1 MKQTF
6 SEEQNKSYQEYFDML
21 ENSLNKDKP
30 KPKEPEK
37 NEKSSTTAPQNS
49 EPEEKQVAKKFKP
62 GKMLNMVLGGALT
75 AIGGIS
81 LFWLFRNKNKFTI

>member
-6 SEEQNKSYQEYFDML
+6 SDEQNRAYQEYFDML
-21 ENSLNKDKP
+21 DNALNKDKP
-30 KPKEPEK
+30 RPKEPEK
-37 NEKSSTTAPQNS
+37 KEQKTAPTTATQ
-49 EPEEKQVAKKFKP
+49 EQEEKQVAKKFKP

-75 AIGGIS
+75 AIGGMS